1 MKKRI
6 FTMILCVLAPILA
19 SAQAQIVTRKMKFED
34 FTEKTTKVVLTGNL
48 FFDNAFKEEVKNCW
62 RISPYE
68 FCSLEEFGRLKT
80 DSDYYFLILLKNQS
94 RKESCPGIEMLSV
107 LKGGP
112 EASKGIRN
120 MLEVVGM
127 PFRPADFPSG
137 REIVFLPALLDIMQ
151 EQVLA
156 AMEKDLDAYGGLATS
171 NTRLSSSRD
180 KVIVLVDTDL
190 AEGAAGAVSEEKGRV
205 LIKDEQDVDEILIG
219 RESGY
224 LVGYVVAPEA
234 DTEGFYCYKMLID
247 SDSHQLYYYKKH
259 RMNKKDGR
267 GFLGEDIKKI
277 QFIK

>member
-6 FTMILCVLAPILA
+6 FAVIACVIMPLLA

-34 FTEKTTKVVLTGNL
+34 FTEKTTKVVLTGNM
-48 FFDNAFKEEVKNCW
+48 FFDNSFKEEVRSCW

-68 FCSLEEFGRLKT
+68 FCSLDEFDRLKT
-80 DSDYYFLILLKNQS
+80 DPDYYFLILLKNQS
-94 RKESCPGIEMLSV
+94 KKESCPGIEMLSV

-112 EASKGIRN
+112 DASKGIRN

-156 AMEKDLDAYGGLATS
+156 AMEKDYDAYGGLATS
-171 NTRLSSSRD
+171 NARLASSRD
-180 KVIVLVDTDL
+180 KVIVLADTDL
-190 AEGAAGAVSEEKGRV
+190 AEGAAAVISDEKGRV
-205 LIKDEQDVDEILIG
+205 LIKEEQEADDILTG
-219 RESGY
+219 RVPGH

-247 SDSHQLYYYKKH
+247 SDTHRLYYYKKH

-277 QFIK
+277 QIIK